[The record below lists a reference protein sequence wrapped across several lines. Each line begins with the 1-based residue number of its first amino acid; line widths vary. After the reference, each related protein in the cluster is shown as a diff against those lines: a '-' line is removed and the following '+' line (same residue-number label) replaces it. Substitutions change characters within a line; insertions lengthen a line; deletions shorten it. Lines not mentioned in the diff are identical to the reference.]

1 VLPQV
6 ELEEVKPKEE
16 KKPTGK
22 SPAREVKEKAEPR
35 ESDLE
40 AQYDVVPNSEGNHL
54 TPLENEAPAVSGEAN
69 LDKLAAREDIMEVY
83 KYGLKLGLDNA
94 TLKMLLYDIRG
105 DEVQDHDR

>member
-1 VLPQV
+1 GIRTFHVTGVQTCALPIYEPIDQVKVLERPSFTEIIAKLVMGAPGEIVLPQV

-40 AQYDVVPNSEGNHL
+40 AQYDAVPNSEGNHL
-54 TPLENEAPAVSGEAN
+54 TP
-69 LDKLAAREDIMEVY
+69 
-83 KYGLKLGLDNA
+83 
-94 TLKMLLYDIRG
+94 
-105 DEVQDHDR
+105 DRKSVV

>member
-1 VLPQV
+1 MLERPSFTEIIAKLVMGAPGEIVLPQV

-40 AQYDVVPNSEGNHL
+40 AQYDAVPNSEGNHL
-54 TPLENEAPAVSGEAN
+54 TLS
-69 LDKLAAREDIMEVY
+69 KTR
-83 KYGLKLGLDNA
+83 
-94 TLKMLLYDIRG
+94 LLRFLVKPIWISLPPERISWRSTSTG
-105 DEVQDHDR
+105 